1 MIPRQQRK
9 QWPRGVRDTGGSGG
23 GESSGMTMTTKTGNE
38 DYDAGWVPV

>member
-1 MIPRQQRK
+1 MMPQKRQK
-9 QWPRGVRDTGGSGG
+9 QQPQGVEDSGGSGG